1 MKNANAIDPAHA
13 VNDPIDH
20 LGLNARQLGLVE
32 NRLDLRPLAV
42 DPLIADRVY
51 AAGEAGD
58 GSEAGAVRL
67 ASYASDKVERFTV
80 YRYHRSGVLN
90 EHLCHGW
97 PAQGYDFPAL
107 TSVVFEFP
115 TMTVLGADL
124 LPIADVAFDR
134 TYYGRWMLGYA
145 KLLEEHWPGLVA
157 HRMGPEPAP
166 DAYFTNQVGST
177 LSVLAYLDAD
187 AVEPAV
193 AFLAALTELWA
204 SLVEDAQ
211 PRTEDAA
218 AVEARRLALMKRAY
232 KGLDYHSPASDG
244 LAAVLG
250 WRGANLMF
258 DHVFGPDIEPQTMD
272 ARRTYLDVASSPGA
286 PPRA

>member
-1 MKNANAIDPAHA
+1 MTHPVPDP
-13 VNDPIDH
+13 VDH
-20 LGLNARQLGLVE
+20 LGLNTLQLGVA
-32 NRLDLRPLAV
+32 RAKLDLRPLDV
-42 DPLIADRVY
+42 DPLIAHRVY
-51 AAGEAGD
+51 AAGEGAE
-58 GSEAGAVRL
+58 GSEAGAVHVE
-67 ASYASDKVERFTV
+67 SYESDQIERFTV

-97 PAQGYDFPAL
+97 PAAGYDFPAL
-107 TSVVFEFP
+107 TTVVFEFP
-115 TMTVLGADL
+115 QMTVLGADL

-145 KLLEEHWPGLVA
+145 DLLEKHWPELIA
-157 HRMGPEPAP
+157 HRPGTEPAP

-177 LSVLAYLDAD
+177 LSVLMYLDAD

-193 AFLAALTELWA
+193 AFLREVTELWA
-204 SLVEDAQ
+204 DLAADAKPRVEDA
-211 PRTEDAA
+211 E
-218 AVEARRLALMKRAY
+218 AVEARRIALMKRAY

-258 DHVFGPDIEPQTMD
+258 DHVFGPDAEPQTMD
-272 ARRTYLDVASSPGA
+272 GRRTYLDVTTSPGA
-286 PPRA
+286 APRPS